1 MRVNAF
7 CFKPFQVGLLPFWT
21 IPFAFREPF
30 PFWTICPIKP
40 RGDAAWPP
48 LRHVA
53 AEQPQ

>member
-1 MRVNAF
+1 MRVNTF
-7 CFKPFQVGLLPFWT
+7 CFKPFQVGLLPLWT